1 VSFSDGSSGGQ
12 VRQRTCRRGASA
24 RVARWRSQAHA
35 LTPCCTG
42 YGCTL
47 RSVTWHGRVT
57 QARGCWWSRELQ
69 RWLERWADAPAHVP
83 PRRERSSRA
92 LALAR
97 RRHTRTTPCCT
108 GYRCTLRSRGTAVSL
123 RREAAGGRVSFS
135 DGSSGG
141 QVRQRTCR
149 RGASARV
156 ARWRSQA
163 HAYHTVL
170 HWLRVYLALCHVARP
185 CHSGARLLRSASA
198 TVDVAPRREHSKCTL
213 MLAGTRVRTLR
224 NHPGYH
230 GTGVPCARTCLGA
243 VSLRGPPAG
252 GVGPRDSISL
262 LR

>member
-1 VSFSDGSSGGQ
+1 MARAVG
-12 VRQRTCRRGASA
+12 RCASA
-24 RVARWRSQAHA
+24 RAAAARA
-35 LTPCCTG
+35 LESRAGARRHTRTH
-42 YGCTL
+42 TVLHWL
-47 RSVTWHGRVT
+47 RVYLVLTWHGRVT
-57 QARGCWWSRELQ
+57 QARGCWWPRELQ
-69 RWLERWADAPAHVP
+69 RWLERWAGAPAHVP

-92 LALAR
+92 LALAG
-97 RRHTRTTPCCT
+97 TRT
-108 GYRCTLRSRGTAVSL
+108 
-123 RREAAGGRVSFS
+123 
-135 DGSSGG
+135 
-141 QVRQRTCR
+141 
-149 RGASARV
+149 
-156 ARWRSQA
+156 
-163 HAYHTVL
+163 HTVL